1 MWSIESGLIVF
12 YFVSLG
18 YERFPTVL
26 SSFTEFYRVLQ
37 RLYQAQLDFEPVLPG
52 FTISLPTF
60 MEDTGRWLSF
70 YRSYWVSLLLTLIIY
85 WLRRTLV
92 PIGQRY
98 RALPG
103 FGWRRFNNSWQEKR
117 PKGFFFILFFL
128 PFLLLF
134 FWSARNSWSTF
145 GRRGPC
151 GEHNRSIT
159 ARYRLLSRFDIRW
172 ATRFDGAPILFVFF
186 FNCCVF
192 FPSIETSYHL
202 RWVAVFIFSSPT
214 EKKATDGRRVAINER
229 DSLVKSGAPEEDRK
243 YRFTGFSVID
253 SRTLR
258 EFPLPTG
265 PAIGLL
271 LFLFLFF
278 FWVGKSK

>member
-1 MWSIESGLIVF
+1 MAKFLSFLLSV
-12 YFVSLG
+12 
-18 YERFPTVL
+18 TVINSYYL
-26 SSFTEFYRVLQ
+26 LAEAYPCSYWP
-37 RLYQAQLDFEPVLPG
+37 ALPG
-52 FTISLPTF
+52 FTGFRMATVQQQLTREKTERVF
-60 MEDTGRWLSF
+60 F
-70 YRSYWVSLLLTLIIY
+70 Y
-85 WLRRTLV
+85 
-92 PIGQRY
+92 
-98 RALPG
+98 
-103 FGWRRFNNSWQEKR
+103 
-117 PKGFFFILFFL
+117 FIFL

-278 FWVGKSK
+278 LGWKKQITFFSKDRNKNDTPQREDKKNAPSTGTVGA